1 MDGLEW
7 SQFLL
12 GSNTQLEGDT
22 LNLNSPLN
30 AIYKKFQDSWQSVQS
45 IWKSKQFLFLFLKIC
60 VAILENNCTLITQW
74 TTEKQGSEL
83 LADTHR
89 QLVIVACWVSRV
101 KYDRMMISLMLR
113 DCEGKLAKIRA
124 DMLLAVVWRTVF
136 VTLAFSKTLRL
147 TLPKRARGF
156 KRNILTK
163 IKITAP
169 CLVLSR

>member
-30 AIYKKFQDSWQSVQS
+30 AIYKKIQDSWQSVQS
-45 IWKSKQFLFLFLKIC
+45 IWKSKQSLFLFLKIC
-60 VAILENNCTLITQW
+60 VAILENNCTPITQW

-101 KYDRMMISLMLR
+101 KYDDQFDVERLR
-113 DCEGKLAKIRA
+113 GEASKDPCWHAARCCLAHCVCHACIQLKKLKNYA
-124 DMLLAVVWRTVF
+124 
-136 VTLAFSKTLRL
+136 
-147 TLPKRARGF
+147 
-156 KRNILTK
+156 
-163 IKITAP
+163 
-169 CLVLSR
+169 